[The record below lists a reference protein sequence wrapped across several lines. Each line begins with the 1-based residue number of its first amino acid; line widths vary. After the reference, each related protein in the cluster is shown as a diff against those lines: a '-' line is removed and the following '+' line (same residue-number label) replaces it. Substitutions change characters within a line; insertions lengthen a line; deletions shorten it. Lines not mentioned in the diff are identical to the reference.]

1 MQQTGHSVQDMLM
14 VGETVHVWGQKVFS
28 TQPLYFPLNFAAEPK
43 NAKAQLNLKLNFAV
57 KPKVALKDKV
67 Y

>member
-14 VGETVHVWGQKVFS
+14 VGETVHVCGQKVFS
-28 TQPLYFPLNFAAEPK
+28 TQTLYFPLNFAVEPK
-43 NAKAQLNLKLNFAV
+43 NTKTQLNLKLNFAV